1 MDPFS
6 LFLDRGAIRLKWS
19 ATLGLDLPPLT
30 LVFEDEGDDLDDKDR
45 AALYA
50 AINR

>member
-1 MDPFS
+1 MNPFS
-6 LFLDRGAIRLKWS
+6 LVLDRGAIHLEWP
-19 ATLGLDLPPLT
+19 ATLALDLPPLT